1 MRATVISSLAML
13 VILMITSRVEGLYFY
28 LEGSERKCFLEELPQ
43 DTLVVGFYN
52 AEEFVPETNVF
63 VQPATLGV
71 QITVEEIFD
80 NNHRVVNQRGAANGK
95 FTFTAADSGEH
106 RICFQTNVGGSG
118 WFSRQAVRVNLDI
131 AVGETGMLSKDHTKS
146 EQFTTLV
153 EKVQELNHR
162 LADIKREQMF
172 QRVSLSLS
180 LFCFTWDRAVVLFAG
195 RSVNDMQEREAEFRD
210 ESERTNARVVR
221 WSIIQLIVIGAT
233 CAWQLSHL
241 RGFFVKQK
249 LV

>member
-146 EQFTTLV
+146 EQFATLV

-172 QRVSLSLS
+172 QR
-180 LFCFTWDRAVVLFAG
+180 
-195 RSVNDMQEREAEFRD
+195 EREAEFRD

>member
-1 MRATVISSLAML
+1 MRATVIPTITIL
-13 VILMITSRVEGLYFY
+13 VILMVTRGVEGLYFY

-71 QITVEEIFD
+71 QITVEEVFD
-80 NNHRVVNQRGAANGK
+80 NNHRVVNQRGAAKGK

-131 AVGETGMLSKDHTKS
+131 AVGETGILAKDHTKS

-162 LADIKREQMF
+162 LADIKREQIF
-172 QRVSLSLS
+172 QR
-180 LFCFTWDRAVVLFAG
+180 
-195 RSVNDMQEREAEFRD
+195 EREAEFRD
-210 ESERTNARVVR
+210 ESEKTNARVVR
-221 WSIIQLIVIGAT
+221 WSIIQLIVIAAT

>member
-1 MRATVISSLAML
+1 MRVSVVPTLAIL
-13 VILMITSRVEGLYFY
+13 VILIVARGVDGLYFY

-43 DTLVVGFYN
+43 DTLVVGVYN
-52 AEEFVPETNVF
+52 AEEYVPETNTF

-80 NNHRVVNQRGAANGK
+80 NNHRVVNQRGAASGK
-95 FTFTAADSGEH
+95 FTFTAADPGEH
-106 RICFQTNVGGSG
+106 RICLQTNIGGTG
-118 WFSRQAVRVNLDI
+118 WFSRQKVRVNLDI
-131 AVGETGMLSKDHTKS
+131 AVGETGIFSKDHTKS
-146 EQFTTLV
+146 EKFTSLV

-162 LADIKREQMF
+162 LADIKREQLF
-172 QRVSLSLS
+172 QR
-180 LFCFTWDRAVVLFAG
+180 D
-195 RSVNDMQEREAEFRD
+195 READFRD
-210 ESERTNARVVR
+210 ISEKTNARVVR
-221 WSIIQLIVIGAT
+221 WSIIQLVVIGAT

>member
-1 MRATVISSLAML
+1 MRATVISTFAIL
-13 VILMITSRVEGLYFY
+13 VILMVTRGVQGLYFY

-71 QITVEEIFD
+71 QITVEEVFD

-131 AVGETGMLSKDHTKS
+131 AVGETGILAKDHTKS

-162 LADIKREQMF
+162 LADIKREQIF
-172 QRVSLSLS
+172 QR
-180 LFCFTWDRAVVLFAG
+180 
-195 RSVNDMQEREAEFRD
+195 EREAEFRD
-210 ESERTNARVVR
+210 ESEKTNARVVR

>member
-1 MRATVISSLAML
+1 MRATVIPTITIL
-13 VILMITSRVEGLYFY
+13 VILMVTKGVEGLYFY

-71 QITVEEIFD
+71 QITVEEVFD
-80 NNHRVVNQRGAANGK
+80 NNHRVVNQRGAAKGK

-131 AVGETGMLSKDHTKS
+131 AVGETGILAKDHTKS

-162 LADIKREQMF
+162 LADIKREQVF
-172 QRVSLSLS
+172 QR
-180 LFCFTWDRAVVLFAG
+180 
-195 RSVNDMQEREAEFRD
+195 EREAEFRD
-210 ESERTNARVVR
+210 ESEKTNARVVR
-221 WSIIQLIVIGAT
+221 WSIIQLIVIAAT